1 MPITLNKTVPQV
13 AQGEKATVE
22 LPLNR
27 QPPFGAAVTI
37 ETEVAKVPGEKTSD
51 NNKSSYPTLFAE
63 G

>member
-1 MPITLNKTVPQV
+1 MPQV